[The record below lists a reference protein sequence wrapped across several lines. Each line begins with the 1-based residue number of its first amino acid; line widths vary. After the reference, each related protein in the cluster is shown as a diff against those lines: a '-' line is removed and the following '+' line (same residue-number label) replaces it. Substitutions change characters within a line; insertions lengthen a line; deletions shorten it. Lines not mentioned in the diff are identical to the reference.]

1 MKPIRIS
8 TTLPLKQWTIS
19 NHDLHD
25 QIAATTR
32 LSRKGTQSVGLVR
45 TTVAEDAD
53 QGWLDMIGIDPD
65 YRGKGYGHKAM
76 LELESLYPTSYP
88 LGALYRLTGA

>member
-1 MKPIRIS
+1 MLVKADFIKRRRIATYSAPSICKLCMKPVRIS

-32 LSRKGTQSVGLVR
+32 L
-45 TTVAEDAD
+45 
-53 QGWLDMIGIDPD
+53 
-65 YRGKGYGHKAM
+65 
-76 LELESLYPTSYP
+76 
-88 LGALYRLTGA
+88 